1 MTNPQ
6 LLRLRDHL
14 GHLNLV
20 TAQAR
25 LAALLPDAS
34 AQEVT

>member
-1 MTNPQ
+1 MPNPQ

-14 GHLNLV
+14 GPLKLF
-20 TAQAR
+20 TAQER
-25 LAALLPDAS
+25 LEPRRQDAS

>member
-14 GHLNLV
+14 RSLKLL
-20 TAQAR
+20 TAQER
-25 LAALLPDAS
+25 LEALLQDAS

>member
-1 MTNPQ
+1 MTHPQ

-14 GHLNLV
+14 GHLKLL
-20 TAQAR
+20 TAQER
-25 LAALLPDAS
+25 LEALLQDAS